1 MRNRRLT
8 GASRQSTAI
17 AGNLMLAPMVM
28 AMRLPLIAMEANG
41 GSLMRGESLT
51 AVTEKAAALAEGI
64 FAAQMSYFRS
74 AMLFWPEILSGRTP
88 SMLNGAAAHRSA
100 TAALCPASRR
110 VRSNFR
116 RLATKAVGNLG

>member
-1 MRNRRLT
+1 MKSHRLIR
-8 GASRQSTAI
+8 ASRQSTTV

-51 AVTEKAAALAEGI
+51 AVTEKGAALAEGI
-64 FAAQMSYFRS
+64 FAAQMSCFRS

-88 SMLNGAAAHRSA
+88 SMLTGAAMQKSA
-100 TAALCPASRR
+100 TAALRPASRR

-116 RLATKAVGNLG
+116 RLATKAGGNLS